1 MTALKQIRI
10 FMYFIVI
17 YVKNFNNDNNLGKYI
32 IEKML
37 RSVTDLYL
45 YFKRYFLICKLSKVI
60 SFIRN
65 NIKLNNNN
73 KIDDS

>member
-32 IEKML
+32 IEK
-37 RSVTDLYL
+37 DAAKCY
-45 YFKRYFLICKLSKVI
+45 
-60 SFIRN
+60 
-65 NIKLNNNN
+65 
-73 KIDDS
+73 